1 MSAEEDSSRPTDAP
15 RVDTISR
22 DDALRAE
29 LAGVRK
35 INSVIEGVVASL
47 DKAKDNMEVR
57 PQLPASS
64 SQRQIGEKANQAA
77 VLQTV
82 SQTVANANTLLD
94 LWIRILSQTE
104 HTQRL
109 LLSGHWQGATQDL
122 DDIEAETANKAQEA
136 ERRREAERGRIAER
150 ERAAA
155 EAEARRNAAEKKPTP
170 TRGTRGLRRAV
181 RTTGS
186 AAGSSRGGSRIA
198 APPPMARGVPASR
211 TTRGAGIGRG
221 RAV

>member
-1 MSAEEDSSRPTDAP
+1 MPTEEDNSRPTDAP

-47 DKAKDNMEVR
+47 DKAKDNME
-57 PQLPASS
+57 
-64 SQRQIGEKANQAA
+64 
-77 VLQTV
+77 TV

-122 DDIEAETANKAQEA
+122 DDIEAEAVNKAQEA
-136 ERRREAERGRIAER
+136 ERRREAERERIAER

-155 EAEARRNAAEKKPTP
+155 EAEARRNAAEKKPPP
-170 TRGTRGLRRAV
+170 TRGTRGLRRTA
-181 RTTGS
+181 RTTPS
-186 AAGSSRGGSRIA
+186 VAGSSRGGSRIA
-198 APPPMARGVPASR
+198 APPPMARGAPASR
-211 TTRGAGIGRG
+211 TTRGAGGGRGIGGIGRG
-221 RAV
+221 RVA

>member
-1 MSAEEDSSRPTDAP
+1 MTRPKTTW
-15 RVDTISR
+15 RSVQ
-22 DDALRAE
+22 LRGSDCE
-29 LAGVRK
+29 
-35 INSVIEGVVASL
+35 
-47 DKAKDNMEVR
+47 AKLTK
-57 PQLPASS
+57 PYA
-64 SQRQIGEKANQAA
+64 
-77 VLQTV
+77 LQTV

-136 ERRREAERGRIAER
+136 ERRREAERERIAER

-155 EAEARRNAAEKKPTP
+155 EAEARRNAAEKKPAP
-170 TRGTRGLRRAV
+170 TRGTRGSRRVA

-186 AAGSSRGGSRIA
+186 VAGSSRGGSRIA
-198 APPPMARGVPASR
+198 APPPMARGAPASR
-211 TTRGAGIGRG
+211 TTRGTGIGRVGGIGRG
-221 RAV
+221 RAA